1 MQTKAEL
8 TLPVQSPLF
17 DHLLD
22 EIHSRSFPKI
32 QGLVALANITVLHHD
47 KDKSAQLQHLH
58 TLADLYR
65 VEGPEQDTNC
75 YYQDLGELDIR
86 WEYHTEFST
95 YTFLRLNRGE
105 PAFNI
110 CPWSLL
116 PEDWSQSIPGHLI
129 SATHIDVQPVEPGKN
144 QLHKLFGVTPVAAS
158 QVSESNAQIWAS
170 FRACNNGFDRL
181 LVVDQGLTQIQ
192 IGRLLRSILELS
204 SYRMMTLLAVPASRE
219 LLPKIMK
226 MEKELAG
233 ITLELSKLN
242 INSDNQ
248 KSLLAQLS
256 ILSAQLESLIADN
269 QGRFD
274 ACNAYL
280 DIVHNRLNELKEHE
294 LSGLPTLTDFLRR
307 RLEPAGKTSASL
319 KQRMLNMS
327 NRIEKASDL
336 LRTNINLSLEEQ
348 NQDLLKALNR
358 RSHIQL
364 RLHQLVE
371 SVSMIAIS
379 YYLVQLLGYMLVLP
393 KPWLTLFSKEQV
405 IAVSV
410 PFVVGAVW
418 YVLHRLKRRWRKE

>member
-1 MQTKAEL
+1 MLSKAEL

-32 QGLVALANITVLHHD
+32 QGLVALANVTVLHHNSD
-47 KDKSAQLQHLH
+47 KKTQLSHLQK
-58 TLADLYR
+58 LADLYQ
-65 VEGPEQDTNC
+65 VQGPEPDINC
-75 YYQDLGELDIR
+75 YYQDLGELDVR

-116 PEDWSQSIPGHLI
+116 PEGWSQAIPGHLI
-129 SATHIDVQPVEPGKN
+129 SATHIDVQPVEPRKN
-144 QLHKLFGVTPVAAS
+144 QLHNLFGVPPVAAS
-158 QVSESNAQIWAS
+158 QVSGSNAQIWAS

-181 LVVDQGLTQIQ
+181 LIVDQGLTQIQ
-192 IGRLLRSILELS
+192 IGRLLRCILELS
-204 SYRMMTLLAVPASRE
+204 SYRMMTLLAVPVSRD

-226 MEKELAG
+226 MEKDLAY
-233 ITLELSKLN
+233 ITQELSELD
-242 INSDNQ
+242 INNQNQ
-248 KSLLAQLS
+248 KTSLAQLS
-256 ILSAQLESLIADN
+256 VLSAQLESLIADN

-280 DIVHNRLNELKEHE
+280 DIVQNRLNELQEQS
-294 LSGLPTLTDFLRR
+294 LAGLPTLRDFLQR

-336 LRTNINLSLEEQ
+336 LRTNINLGLEEQ

-358 RSHIQL
+358 RSHLQL

-379 YYLVQLLGYMLVLP
+379 YYLVQLLGYMLILP

-405 IAVSV
+405 VAVSV
-410 PFVVGAVW
+410 PFVVGGVW